1 MSHSISKIWIHVIF
15 STKDREPLIKE
26 SFESELHQHIF
37 NNFVNE
43 NNCYVKIINGIQDHL
58 HILFLLNP
66 NHSIKDVIHNIKGES
81 SHWVN
86 QNNFLKN
93 KFAWQIGYGAFS
105 VSESNVENVEK
116 YIRNQ
121 KEHHRTTSYVKEY
134 ETFLLK
140 YKLQ

>member
-1 MSHSISKIWIHVIF
+1 MLQNCINIF
-15 STKDREPLIKE
+15 
-26 SFESELHQHIF
+26 F
-37 NNFVNE
+37 NNLVNE
-43 NNCYVKIINGIQDHL
+43 NNCYVKIINGFQDHL

-66 NHSIKDVIHNIKGES
+66 NHSIKDVVHNIKGES

-105 VSESNVENVEK
+105 VSESNVEKVVK

-121 KEHHRTTSYVKEY
+121 KVHHRTKSYAEEY
-134 ETFLLK
+134 ETFLRK

>member
-15 STKDREPLIKE
+15 STKDRGPLIKE
-26 SFESELHQHIF
+26 SFASELHKHIF
-37 NNFVNE
+37 NNLVNE
-43 NNCYVKIINGIQDHL
+43 NNCYVKIINGFQDHL

-66 NHSIKDVIHNIKGES
+66 NHSMKDVVHNIKGES

-105 VSESNVENVEK
+105 VSESNVEKVVK

-121 KEHHRTTSYVKEY
+121 KVHHRTKSYAEEY
-134 ETFLLK
+134 ETFLRK